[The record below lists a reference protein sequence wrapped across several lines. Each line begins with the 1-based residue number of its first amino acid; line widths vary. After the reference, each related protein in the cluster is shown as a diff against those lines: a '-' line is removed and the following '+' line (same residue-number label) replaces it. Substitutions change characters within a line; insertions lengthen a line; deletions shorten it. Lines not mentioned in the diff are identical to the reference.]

1 MEICMKIRFAGQ
13 PPIEMEPGKT
23 VLEIIRESGC
33 HLPEWTVAVRRD
45 NRPCS
50 LSTVLSEDCELVPLT
65 MHSIEGR
72 RIYQKSASL
81 VLLKAFYDVFPGK
94 RIRLL
99 HSLAKGIYCK
109 ALLGRALTEE
119 DVARIRERMRELIAL
134 DIPFEEES
142 LSREEAL
149 SYYESIGLVDKAELL
164 RHLNQDTVRLSRINK
179 VRDLW
184 YFPLVPSTGWLHAW
198 DLVLHKP
205 GLILRY
211 PDTTDP
217 SRLPD
222 LKEQIKLF
230 SVLSEDSEWSKILE
244 VTNVGELNRAIS
256 DHSISEVIKIAEALH
271 EKKIARIADE
281 IASRKGQIKFILIAG
296 PSSSGKTT
304 FAKRLAIQLRVNG
317 IKTASISTD
326 DYFLPRDRTP
336 RLPNGD
342 YNFEDIIALD
352 LDLFNTHLSDLFN
365 GKPIMMP
372 KFSFAAGCAI
382 PEKATRLELPRDMP
396 VIIEGIHCLNQEL
409 SRSIQRENKYL
420 IYVSALTQLNID
432 DFNRIPTTDN
442 RLLRRIVR
450 DSLFRNYSALDT
462 LRRWPEVRAG
472 EERNIFPF
480 QEQADIMFNSA
491 QIYELAVLKNYAL
504 PRLLQIS
511 PNEPEY
517 GEARRL
523 ANFLTSFLGI
533 EPDEIPPTSILREFI
548 GNSSFHY

>member
-1 MEICMKIRFAGQ
+1 MNIRFFGQ
-13 PPIEMEPGKT
+13 ASVEMEPGKSI
-23 VLEIIRESGC
+23 LEIIKSGRFEI
-33 HLPEWTVAVRRD
+33 PPWTVAVRRD
-45 NRPCS
+45 NRPCA
-50 LSTVLSEDCELVPLT
+50 LSTILSEDCELVPLT

-109 ALLGRALTEE
+109 ALIGRDLTTD
-119 DVARIRERMRELIAL
+119 DVARIRTRMSEIIAL
-134 DIPFEEES
+134 DLPFEEES
-142 LSREEAL
+142 LSREDAL
-149 SYYESIGLVDKAELL
+149 TYFESIGLADKAELL
-164 RHLNQDTVRLSRINK
+164 RHLNQDTVRLSKLNK

-184 YFPLVPSTGWLHAW
+184 YFPLVPATGWLHAW
-198 DLVLHKP
+198 DLVLHPP

-222 LKEQIKLF
+222 LKEQSKLF
-230 SVLSEDSEWSKILE
+230 TILSEDSEWSKILE
-244 VTNVGELNRAIS
+244 VTNVGELNRAVA
-256 DHSISEVIKIAEALH
+256 DRSISEVIKIAEALH

-281 IASRKGQIKFILIAG
+281 IASRKGQVKFILIAG

-304 FAKRLAIQLRVNG
+304 FAKRLSIQLRVNG

-326 DYFLPRDRTP
+326 DYFLPREQTP

-352 LDLFNTHLSDLFN
+352 LDLFNRHLEDIFS

-382 PEKATRLELPRDMP
+382 ADKATRLELPQDMP

-409 SRSIQRENKYL
+409 TRSIRRENKYL

-472 EERNIFPF
+472 EERNIFPY

-491 QIYELAVLKNYAL
+491 QIYEMAVLKNYAL
-504 PRLLQIS
+504 PRLLQIPPS
-511 PNEPEY
+511 EPEY

-533 EPDEIPPTSILREFI
+533 EPEEIPPTSILREFI

>member
-1 MEICMKIRFAGQ
+1 MNIRFLGQ
-13 PPIEMEPGKT
+13 PPIEIEPGKSI
-23 VLEIIRESGC
+23 LEIIRSGQITV
-33 HLPEWTVAVRRD
+33 PDWTVAVRRD
-45 NRPCS
+45 NRACS
-50 LSTVLSEDCELVPLT
+50 LSTILSDDCELIPIT

-72 RIYQKSASL
+72 RIYQKSAAL

-109 ALLGRALTEE
+109 ALIDRELTTD
-119 DVARIRERMRELIAL
+119 DVARIRARMSEIIAL
-134 DIPFEEES
+134 DLPFEEDS
-142 LSREEAL
+142 LSREDAL
-149 SYYESIGLVDKAELL
+149 AYFESIRLPDKVDLL
-164 RHLNQDTVRLSRINK
+164 KHLNQDTVRLSKLNK

-184 YFPLVPSTGWLHAW
+184 YFPLVPSTSWLHAW
-198 DLVLHKP
+198 DLVLHSP

-217 SRLPD
+217 SRLPE
-222 LKEQIKLF
+222 LKEQSKLF
-230 SVLSEDSEWSKILE
+230 AILSEDSEWAKILE
-244 VTNVGELNRAIS
+244 VTNVGELNRTVADRTIS
-256 DHSISEVIKIAEALH
+256 DVIKIAEALH
-271 EKKIARIADE
+271 EKKIAQIADE
-281 IASRKGQIKFILIAG
+281 IASRKGKIKFILIAG

-317 IKTASISTD
+317 IKTANISTD
-326 DYFLPRDRTP
+326 DYFLPREQTP

-342 YNFEDIIALD
+342 YNFEDIVALD
-352 LDLFNTHLSDLFN
+352 LDLFNQHLQDIFS
-365 GKPIMMP
+365 GKPIMVP
-372 KFSFAAGCAI
+372 RFSFTAGCAI
-382 PEKATRLELPRDMP
+382 ADKATRLELPQDTP
-396 VIIEGIHCLNQEL
+396 VIIEGIHCLNNEL
-409 SRSIQRENKYL
+409 TRAIRRENKYL

-432 DFNRIPTTDN
+432 DYNRIPTTDN

-450 DSLFRNYSALDT
+450 DSLFRNYSTLET
-462 LRRWPEVRAG
+462 LRRWPAVRAG

-504 PRLLQIS
+504 PRLLQIP

-523 ANFLTSFLGI
+523 AVFLTSFLGI
-533 EPDEIPPTSILREFI
+533 DSEEIPPTSILREFI